1 MIDQTHIHYCDW
13 PTASTCWTI
22 SFCPDNPKPRI
33 SHGQSK
39 AEFLK
44 GMEMNRGAAS
54 HRGRWTGLIVAT
66 GLSYVCYRALVARSG
81 GDGRLLLVQAAILA
95 TLVIVYAYRCVRI
108 LGVRHPGSGT
118 GARFVGLSLL
128 FMAALLLSFASI
140 YRETGLVPPASS
152 PSAREA
158 PPAGRRRVPV
168 FRGRDLD
175 DGRLRR
181 LRTDPAA
188 RPYAALEAL
197 LGYLFMAFFIPT
209 LIHAMA
215 GPASVEAPE
224 RSEPG
229 DPPR

>member
-1 MIDQTHIHYCDW
+1 M
-13 PTASTCWTI
+13 S
-22 SFCPDNPKPRI
+22 SCPDNPKPSI
-33 SHGQSK
+33 LHEQSE

-54 HRGRWTGLIVAT
+54 HRGRWAGLIVAT

-108 LGVRHPGSGT
+108 LGVRRPGSGT

-152 PSAREA
+152 PSGAGGSPCREA
-158 PPAGRRRVPV
+158 GACLYFAVVTWTTVGYGDYAPTA
-168 FRGRDLD
+168 
-175 DGRLRR
+175 
-181 LRTDPAA
+181 AA

-215 GPASVEAPE
+215 GPASVETP
-224 RSEPG
+224 
-229 DPPR
+229 